1 MLLAYLKQI
10 PDQRTPQGR
19 MFDLPHVLLFSI
31 LAIASGADSYRK
43 IAIFI
48 EGHFNTLCDAYH
60 IQWKRPPCY
69 NSIRHIIHGLNQK
82 ETEKVFRMYAEKI
95 ATFETEKLT
104 TVSLDGK
111 ALKHSFDNIAD
122 EQFKQILSA
131 FSPKHNIVL
140 AHAHVGV
147 SKENEINAAITLM
160 KELNIDNVIYTLD
173 ALHTQ
178 KNVKNHS
185 GIEKNQEYRSR
196 LASQKKPTKT
206 V

>member
-48 EGHFNTLCDAYH
+48 EEHFTLLCDTHH
-60 IQWKRPPCY
+60 IQWKRAPSY
-69 NSIRHIIHGLNQK
+69 NSIRHVIHGLDHK
-82 ETEKVFRMYAEKI
+82 ATERVFRRLSRE
-95 ATFETEKLT
+95 TVSFETGTPT

-111 ALKHSFDNIAD
+111 ALKHSFDNVAD
-122 EQFKQILSA
+122 LRFKQILSA
-131 FSPKHNIVL
+131 FAPDQNIIL
-140 AHAHVGV
+140 THETIGV
-147 SKENEINAAITLM
+147 SKENEINMAIQLM
-160 KELNIDNVIYTLD
+160 KSLKLSNVIYTLD

-178 KNVKNHS
+178 KKRW
-185 GIEKNQEYRSR
+185 K
-196 LASQKKPTKT
+196 L
-206 V
+206 